1 MGQNEEL
8 LNPEQKLFFEKMKN
22 GENVFITGN
31 AGTGK
36 SFLVN
41 VFREYCEANR
51 KKIAVTAPTGI
62 AALNVDG
69 VTLHSF
75 FRIPFGLDNILKTLT
90 DEEFLN
96 FKSGKSGKSGNPKE
110 KKKTGTE
117 KVFQILMKLDVLL
130 IEEISMVNISMFDYV
145 MQIIGYVNRERRL
158 KKKKDIQLVMSGDF
172 FQLPPVVPD
181 EEKIHLCQFYRA
193 DVRNAYAFQSRYWR
207 TYNVALCRLTR
218 IMRQN
223 DADFCK
229 ALDDCKEGRT
239 ECVEYFN
246 THFAKEIQP
255 EAIWIC
261 GKNRTA
267 EKRNQEELDRIDS
280 PQLKSV
286 ADYQGECTKKDGLC
300 LDNLV
305 YKTGARVVMTVNSED
320 GRYCNGSLGTV
331 SGTGNDKKGDFIE
344 VRIDGSTEAV
354 KVYRYKFS
362 KHKYTQ
368 KKEEVPVLDRD
379 GKPVADKDGNP
390 KVKKEVRLAKEEIGS
405 VMQFPMK
412 LGYAVT
418 IHKSQGQT
426 YDAVNLT
433 PEIFLDGQLYV
444 ALSRCRTVE
453 RICCMKPLQERMV
466 KTCGDVL
473 DYYRDPE
480 HYSFFGTGN
489 ELSQRFLK
497 NKYLPVIDELVQI
510 MENLDEQYS
519 GFNFEEYT
527 LDRFVSEFVQSGFSQ
542 QDYPPYQQDYS
553 YQPDY
558 STPYQQSYQSCQNY
572 EPYQPF
578 ALQQGQKMAGTDTDW
593 SRIINSSKPV
603 SNPNPEQEKNT
614 ECFTD
619 SLLPAEDDTW
629 GLDFLS

>member
-1 MGQNEEL
+1 MEQTELSGTVLHEEL

-41 VFREYCEANR
+41 AFREYCETAE

-62 AALNVDG
+62 AALNVEG

-75 FRIPFGLDNILKTLT
+75 FRIPFGLDNTLKTLT

-96 FKSGKSGKSGNPKE
+96 FKSGKSENPKE

-117 KVFQILMKLDVLL
+117 KVFQILMRLDVLL

-145 MQIIGYVNRERRL
+145 MQIIGCVNRERKL

-207 TYNVALCRLTR
+207 TYNVALCRLTK
-218 IMRQN
+218 IIRQK

-229 ALDDCKEGRT
+229 ALDDCKYGRT
-239 ECVEYFN
+239 KCVDYFN
-246 THFAKEIQP
+246 THFAKEVQP

-267 EKRNQEELDRIDS
+267 EKRNQEELDLIDS
-280 PQLKSV
+280 PQLESSAV
-286 ADYQGECTKKDGLC
+286 YHEECTKKDGLC
-300 LDNLV
+300 LDNFV
-305 YKTGARVVMTVNSED
+305 YKKGARVVMTVNSED
-320 GRYCNGSLGTV
+320 NRYCNGSLGTI
-331 SGTGNDKKGDFIE
+331 SDTGNDTKGSFIE
-344 VRIDGSTEAV
+344 VKIDGDSETV
-354 KVYRYKFS
+354 KVYRHKFS
-362 KHKYTQ
+362 KYRYTQ
-368 KKEEVPVLDRD
+368 KKEEIPVLDRD
-379 GKPVADKDGNP
+379 GKPVSDKNGKP
-390 KVKKEVRLAKEEIGS
+390 KVKKEIRLTKEEAGF
-405 VMQFPMK
+405 VTQFPMK

-418 IHKSQGQT
+418 VHKSQGQT

-453 RICCMKPLQERMV
+453 KIFCLKQLQERMV
-466 KTCGDVL
+466 KTCSDVL
-473 DYYRDPE
+473 DFYKDPE

-519 GFNFEEYT
+519 GFHFEDYT
-527 LDRFVSEFVQSGFSQ
+527 LERFVSEFVQSGFSQ
-542 QDYPPYQQDYS
+542 QYYPPYQQDYQYNN

-558 STPYQQSYQSCQNY
+558 QTPYQQSYQ
-572 EPYQPF
+572 PYQPF
-578 ALQQGQKMAGTDTDW
+578 TLQQGQKMAGTDTDW
-593 SRIINSSKPV
+593 SRIINGSM
-603 SNPNPEQEKNT
+603 PEQEKNT
-614 ECFTD
+614 EGFAD
-619 SLLPAEDDTW
+619 SLLSDEENTW
-629 GLDFLS
+629 GLDFLN